1 MELLSDKTNAHSDW
15 VMSVAFSPNGVTI
28 LSGSRDGTVK
38 VWDVGAPEPS
48 NHPPPWPKL
57 TPAGLSG
64 RHNGAVVREDGGP
77 QRLDQVDRVFPG
89 RDQDRVHGQ

>member
-28 LSGSRDGTVK
+28 LSRSRDGTVK

-48 NHPPPWPKL
+48 NHPL
-57 TPAGLSG
+57 L
-64 RHNGAVVREDGGP
+64 
-77 QRLDQVDRVFPG
+77 
-89 RDQDRVHGQ
+89 GQN